1 MARVTGGAAREGRI
15 YAIFRSTFV
24 VSFLGNG
31 VGRARRRRAEGGR
44 GRGYQLGGI
53 KKNC

>member
-1 MARVTGGAAREGRI
+1 MARVTGGAAREEGRI

-31 VGRARRRRAEGGR
+31 VGRARRRSAEG